1 MSLPERARTLLLTGI
16 LLAPILCRAGYDPL
30 EAKFQTK
37 PRVLELVVHDKTRS
51 REIPVRVYF
60 EEQTSPAPVVLFSHG
75 LGGSREGNA
84 FLAEHWTRRGYVAL
98 FVQHP
103 GSDTSVWQDK
113 PKEDRLEA
121 MRGAISLENFKARVE
136 DVHAVL
142 NALVSWNGDKTQPL
156 FRKLNLDAIG
166 MSGHSFGAVTTEA
179 VSGEHF
185 PLAGTRFTDSRI
197 KAAIAFSP
205 SVPRTGKAA
214 QAFGE
219 VKIPWLL
226 MTGTRDIVPALGRD
240 DLQSRLAVYPALH
253 GAPKYQVVLNNAEH
267 SAFTDRALPGDHEPR
282 NPNHH
287 RVMLALTT
295 AFWDAYLR
303 HDADALSWLN
313 GDGPRAIL
321 EKADDWKRAAR

>member
-1 MSLPERARTLLLTGI
+1 MLTNRSCAVLLIGLFI
-16 LLAPILCRAGYDPL
+16 APILCHAGYDPL
-30 EAKFQTK
+30 EAKFQMK
-37 PRVLELVVHDKTRS
+37 PRALELVVHDETRS
-51 REIPVRVYF
+51 REIPVRIYF
-60 EEQTSPAPVVLFSHG
+60 EEQKSPAPVVLFSHG

-84 FLAEHWTRRGYVAL
+84 FLGQHWALRGYVAV

-113 PKEDRLEA
+113 PKQDRLDA
-121 MRGAISLENFKARVE
+121 MRGAISLETFKARVE
-136 DVHAVL
+136 DIHAVL
-142 NALVSWNGDKTQPL
+142 DALSPWNADKAQPL
-156 FRKLNLDAIG
+156 FGRLDLDAIG
-166 MSGHSFGAVTTEA
+166 MSGHSFGAITTEA
-179 VSGEHF
+179 LSGEHF
-185 PLAGTRFTDSRI
+185 PLTGTRFTDSRI

-205 SVPRTGKAA
+205 SVPRHGEVA

-226 MTGTRDIVPALGRD
+226 MTGTKDVVPALGRT

-253 GAPKYQVVLNNAEH
+253 GAPKYQAVLNNAEH
-267 SAFTDRALPGDHEPR
+267 SAFTDRTLPGDHEPR

-303 HDADALSWLN
+303 HDAAALSWLN
-313 GDGPRAIL
+313 GDGPRGIL
-321 EKADDWKRAAR
+321 EKADEWQFTTK